1 MSETATTI
9 IKLLSALTSP
19 KAAVKYI
26 SVAASI
32 VLSWGYLSNL
42 AKSFGTPDE
51 NVSIVVL
58 LAGVGVGSIV
68 GQIISWFG
76 DVIWQFV
83 NSKIQS
89 KRLAKQARE
98 EIIENEQK
106 KEKANQVL
114 VQRYTKSFLHFDWEQ
129 KKNLRELTLRDVT
142 LDLSRV
148 NLKALLDNKYIKV
161 VSQISRN
168 TYLVTLNPA
177 IFELTRDAWKKEIK
191 DHVDEFFYDL
201 TPEKLRVLELMED
214 RANEDNSTISVD
226 IESVVSPFHS
236 CIEKEAEDDTGFWLS
251 FRSNYLSEF
260 EERTNNEYLDEV
272 WIDRKRIVYKPTGE
286 TENA

>member
-1 MSETATTI
+1 
-9 IKLLSALTSP
+9 
-19 KAAVKYI
+19 
-26 SVAASI
+26 
-32 VLSWGYLSNL
+32 
-42 AKSFGTPDE
+42 
-51 NVSIVVL
+51 VSIVVL

-68 GQIISWFG
+68 GQIISWVG
-76 DVIWQFV
+76 DVIWQFI

-177 IFELTRDAWKKEIK
+177 IFELTRDTWKKEIK

-226 IESVVSPFHS
+226 IESVVSSFHS

-286 TENA
+286 TENAIQTI